1 MAMKKILVL
10 LSILLVLTAC
20 APQSPIEPVVVD
32 SAVAQMGVQPPK
44 VEVEIPEV
52 KVEIPEVKAEV
63 KTAPQTFDV
72 EIKGFAYTPAAINV
86 KVGDTVAWTQMDGPM
101 HTVTTVSGPESFD
114 SGLLK
119 QGESF
124 KYTFTKPG
132 TYEYKCTP
140 HPKMRGKVVVE

>member
-10 LSILLVLTAC
+10 LSILLVLAAC
-20 APQSPIEPVVVD
+20 APQEPVKPVVD
-32 SAVAQMGVQPPK
+32 VSNAVAQMGVQSPK
-44 VEVEIPEV
+44 VDVAPEI
-52 KVEIPEVKAEV
+52 EIPEVKAEV
-63 KTAPQTFDV
+63 KTAPKTFDV
-72 EIKGFAYTPAAINV
+72 EIKGFAYNPATVTV
-86 KVGDTVAWTQMDGPM
+86 KVGDTVTWTQMDGSM